1 MKALLLGFTVLLL
14 SSVVPASGSEPADPP
29 ATDEWIIVLKDSRPD
44 RRRGWPSGVGY
55 SGSYNYADDPQLR
68 RLAKKVADDYE
79 LSVTRQWPIRA
90 LKVHC
95 VVVRLDADRADVLD
109 ALQKDRRVE
118 WVQPLQE
125 FEALGTPDP
134 YRHLQRSLEIMNVA
148 PLHANLSG
156 NGIRIAMIDS
166 GVESDHPDIAHALS
180 ANIDF
185 VGRGHDGERHG
196 TGIAGVL
203 VAGSSNGVGI
213 RGIAP
218 SAELHAYRA
227 CWEADDGD
235 TRCNSLTLSLA
246 LDHALTIRPNIVN
259 MSLTGP
265 QDRLLDA
272 LVAMLISDGALI
284 VTAHDRR
291 RGSERFPSVRPGVL
305 VVHDG
310 TGVTRP
316 DGDAVYAPGGGV
328 LTAQPGH
335 SYDYMAGSS
344 LSAAH
349 VSGVLALLLEA
360 EPGMAHGETTAKL
373 AASVRATD
381 DASSIDACEALA
393 CELSV
398 DACSS
403 CVSEAGN

>member
-1 MKALLLGFTVLLL
+1 MKILLLGCAALLLG
-14 SSVVPASGSEPADPP
+14 SAGAASGSEPADTP
-29 ATDEWIIVLKDSRPD
+29 AADEWIIVLKDSRAD
-44 RRRGWPSGVGY
+44 RRRGWSSGVGY

-68 RLAKKVADDYE
+68 RLAKRVADDYE

-95 VVVRLDADRADVLD
+95 VVVRLEAGRSDVLD
-109 ALQKDRRVE
+109 ALRRDRRVE

-125 FEALGTPDP
+125 FEGLGAPDP

-148 PLHANLSG
+148 PLHANFSG
-156 NGIRIAMIDS
+156 SGVRIAMIDS
-166 GVESDHPDIAHALS
+166 AVESDHPDIAHALS
-180 ANIDF
+180 ANLDF
-185 VGRGHDGERHG
+185 VGRDHAGERHG

-203 VAGSSNGVGI
+203 VAASSNGVGI
-213 RGIAP
+213 SGVAP

-227 CWEADDGD
+227 CWESGDGD

-246 LDHALTIRPNIVN
+246 MDHALTVRPHIVN
-259 MSLTGP
+259 LSLTGP
-265 QDRLLDA
+265 KDRLLDA
-272 LVAMLISDGALI
+272 LVAMLVGNGALV
-284 VTAHDRR
+284 VTAHDPE
-291 RGSERFPSVRPGVL
+291 RGHDRFPSARPGVL
-305 VVHDG
+305 IVHDG
-310 TGVTRP
+310 TGVAEP
-316 DGDAVYAPGGGV
+316 DGDALYAPGGAV

-360 EPGMAHGETTAKL
+360 RPDMAPATTEARL
-373 AASVRATD
+373 AASVRATG
-381 DASSIDACEALA
+381 DASSIDACEVLA
-393 CELSV
+393 CELPM
-398 DACSS
+398 DACAS